1 LDPTF
6 FIRVL
11 GGLFAIM
18 NPFLALPM
26 FLSLT
31 DDYEP
36 ALQRRTAV
44 KVAMSSAA
52 LCGVL
57 ALGGTWILQMF
68 GIGID
73 GFRIAGGIVLMTI
86 AMGMLNGTGHT
97 SHRGT
102 PAERAENKERDDVSF
117 YPLAFPMVVGPGT
130 ITTIIVFT
138 TQANSAY
145 EYGSIA
151 VALVIVLSILL
162 AVLWLGAD
170 IGKHMSMTL
179 RLVTIRLMGMIVAAI
194 AVEMVVNGLKSTL
207 PGLAG

>member
-1 LDPTF
+1 
-6 FIRVL
+6 
-11 GGLFAIM
+11 M

-36 ALQRRTAV
+36 GLQRRTAV
-44 KVAMSSAA
+44 KVVMASAA

-57 ALGGTWILQMF
+57 ALGGTSILNVF

-86 AMGMLNGTGHT
+86 ALGMLNGTGHT

-117 YPLAFPMVVGPGT
+117 YPIAFPMIVGPGT

-138 TQANSAY
+138 TEAKSVY
-145 EYGSIA
+145 EFASIA
-151 VALVIVLSILL
+151 AALTIVLVVLM
-162 AVLWLGAD
+162 AVLWLAAD
-170 IGKHMSMTL
+170 IGKHLSSTL
-179 RLVTIRLMGMIVAAI
+179 RLVSIRLMGMIIAAI
-194 AVEMVVNGLKSTL
+194 AVDMVISGLKATL